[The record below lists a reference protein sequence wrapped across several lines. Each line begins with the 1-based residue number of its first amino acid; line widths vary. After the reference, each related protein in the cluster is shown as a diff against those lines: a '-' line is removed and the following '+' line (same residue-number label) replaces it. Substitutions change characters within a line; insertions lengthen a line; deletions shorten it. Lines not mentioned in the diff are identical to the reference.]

1 MHHLHHEILLRVRY
15 ADTDQMGTYYNAR
28 VFEWFECGRTEL
40 LRSVGKSYREME
52 QDGFRMPVSE
62 AHAEFLGPA
71 QYDDLLRVS
80 SRLFMPGRARF
91 RFDVEIAQA
100 DSRELVARGYTIHV
114 TTDATGK
121 PIRPPRSLVDLI
133 EHPGKP

>member
-1 MHHLHHEILLRVRY
+1 MHTLHHEILLRVRY

-40 LRSVGKSYREME
+40 LRSVGKTYREME

-71 QYDDLLRVS
+71 RYDDLLRVS
-80 SRLFMPGRARF
+80 SLLSMPGRARF
-91 RFDVEIAQA
+91 RFDVEIAQTQ
-100 DSRELVARGYTIHV
+100 SHELVARGYTIHV
-114 TTDATGK
+114 VTDPTGK
-121 PIRPPRSLVDLI
+121 LIRPPRSLVELVR
-133 EHPGKP
+133 HSV